1 MPHERRAYEK
11 VTSKMPETGDLS
23 PELLAQLKDAAE
35 LPDDQI
41 NTSDPDAP
49 EVADWTDAV
58 RGRSYRPRKVQKTL
72 RVDADVLAY
81 FEGQGP
87 GYLTRMNRV
96 LRASMLHGLWRQR
109 DAARRR
115 KRQEQSA

>member
-1 MPHERRAYEK
+1 MKKA
-11 VTSKMPETGDLS
+11 TSKASETGDLP
-23 PELLAQLKDAAE
+23 PELLAQLQATAE

-49 EVADWTDAV
+49 EVTDWAGAA
-58 RGRSYRPRKVQKTL
+58 RGRFYKPRKVQKTL

-81 FEGQGP
+81 FESQGP

-96 LRASMLHGLWRQR
+96 LRASMLHGLRRQR

-115 KRQEQSA
+115 KRQGQSA